1 MDASTQNLFLLCE
14 RVELVCTGNRIPA
27 AAAEERADGAVHTLS
42 FLQGEARGHKVMIRQ
57 DDVEGMARA
66 MGAALDT
73 VKGPR
78 SEKGLG
84 KQ

>member
-1 MDASTQNLFLLCE
+1 
-14 RVELVCTGNRIPA
+14 LVCDQISAPA
-27 AAAEERADGAVHTLS
+27 VEECAAGALHTLS
-42 FLQGEARGHKVMIRQ
+42 FPRGHKVMIRQ

>member
-1 MDASTQNLFLLCE
+1 
-14 RVELVCTGNRIPA
+14 LVCDQISAP
-27 AAAEERADGAVHTLS
+27 AAEECAAGALHTLS
-42 FLQGEARGHKVMIRQ
+42 FPQGEARGHKVMIRQ